1 MRESFKI
8 FYEKRIRNP
17 LRKKEVGETHYNYKE
32 WVEEKSLELPPE
44 EQAKIDRMIEAGVPE
59 EKIEYFRNGKIQ
71 ENKRRLEREYLRTKI
86 EGPILLFDVFGI
98 KVFQDRYCQ
107 QDFSEKTQRG
117 KILKM
122 TVKRLVIY
130 NKDIL
135 PIRKFKL
142 VITDTEHNPVSSG
155 VNILGGKS
163 SPTGLYINRLIFID
177 QNHYNDFNVLLHEYA
192 HFISFN
198 SKSDIRKLLDFE
210 YKKLLDEYFEKSTKR
225 KKLHGVKN
233 KKHREGMAKKLG
245 LPSDYAASDYDEWF
259 AELITHWK
267 NLPNDPVGYRFKKIL
282 KNVLQRI

>member
-17 LRKKEVGETHYNYKE
+17 LRKKRVGQTHHNYKE
-32 WVEEKSLELPPE
+32 WVDEKSLELPPE
-44 EQAKIDRMIEAGVPE
+44 EQSKIDRMIEAGVPE
-59 EKIEYFRNGKIQ
+59 EKIEYFRNGKIR
-71 ENKRRLEREYLRTKI
+71 ENKKRLEREYFRTKI

-98 KVFQDRYCQ
+98 KVYQDRYCQ

-122 TVKRLVIY
+122 TVKRLVVY

-142 VITDTEHNPVSSG
+142 VITDTEQNPVSSG
-155 VNILGGKS
+155 INILGGKS
-163 SPTGLYINRLIFID
+163 SPAGLYTNRLIFID
-177 QNHYNDFNVLLHEYA
+177 QNHYNDFDVLLHEYA

-225 KKLHGVKN
+225 KKLHGSKN
-233 KKHREGMAKKLG
+233 KKHREAMAKKLG
-245 LPSDYAASDYDEWF
+245 LPSAYAASDYDEWF